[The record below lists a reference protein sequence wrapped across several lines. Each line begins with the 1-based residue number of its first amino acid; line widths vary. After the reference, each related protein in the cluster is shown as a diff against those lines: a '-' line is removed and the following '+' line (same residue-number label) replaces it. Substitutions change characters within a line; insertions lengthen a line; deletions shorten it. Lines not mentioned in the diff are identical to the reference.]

1 MAKQILIK
9 PVITEAATKLADKR
23 NTYVFVVNKEAN
35 KIEVKAA
42 VEKAFNVNVAGV
54 NTAVMPGKP
63 KARSTK
69 TTIVRGT
76 KSSYKKA
83 FVTLEPGEKIDIF
96 GPAEETAE

>member
-9 PVITEAATKLADKR
+9 PIITEKATKLADKR
-23 NTYVFVVNKEAN
+23 NTYCFVVNKNSN
-35 KIEVKAA
+35 KIEVKNA
-42 VEKAFNVNVAGV
+42 VESMFNVNVSTV

-63 KARSTK
+63 KSRSTK

-83 FVTLEPGEKIDIF
+83 YVTLEQGERIDIF
-96 GPAEETAE
+96 GPSEEA